1 MIQGPE
7 AESVNAGVIMT
18 ETITKE
24 MNQIKLMI
32 TETVAKRESLKREM
46 QEWYDRFPSKKFAK
60 LKDLI
65 VMDSILSELD
75 SHYKRLWDFNN
86 QTSTSA

>member
-1 MIQGPE
+1 M
-7 AESVNAGVIMT
+7 NADAIMT

-24 MNQIKLMI
+24 MSQIKLMI
-32 TETVAKRESLKREM
+32 TETIAKRESLKSEM
-46 QEWYDRFPSKKFAK
+46 QEWYERFPSKKFAK

-65 VMDSILSELD
+65 VIDSILSELD

-86 QTSTSA
+86 QKTTSA

>member
-1 MIQGPE
+1 
-7 AESVNAGVIMT
+7 MT

-24 MNQIKLMI
+24 MNQIRLMI
-32 TETVAKRESLKREM
+32 SETVAKRESLKIEM
-46 QEWYDRFPSKKFAK
+46 QEWYDRFPTQKFTK

-65 VMDSILSELD
+65 VIDSILSELD

-86 QTSTSA
+86 QQTTSA

>member
-1 MIQGPE
+1 MSADAPM
-7 AESVNAGVIMT
+7 S

-24 MNQIKLMI
+24 MSQIKLMI
-32 TETVAKRESLKREM
+32 SETIAKRESLKIEM
-46 QEWYDRFPSKKFAK
+46 QEWYDRFPTQKFAK

-65 VMDSILSELD
+65 VIDSILSELD

-86 QTSTSA
+86 HQITSA